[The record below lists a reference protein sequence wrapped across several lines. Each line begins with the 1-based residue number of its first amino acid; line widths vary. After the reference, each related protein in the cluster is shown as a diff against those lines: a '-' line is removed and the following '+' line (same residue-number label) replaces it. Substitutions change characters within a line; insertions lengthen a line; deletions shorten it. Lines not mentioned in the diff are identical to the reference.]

1 MCVQP
6 PAHGQR
12 YSRVQKGCVR
22 MRRTLLKRGGFTLIE
37 LLVVIAIIAILAA
50 ILFPVFAQAREQARK
65 TTCLNHA
72 KQIGIGL
79 AMYRQDW
86 DGGGPFGGW
95 PVSYSGAANV
105 HSPTSKY
112 HEDWQ
117 FTLQPYVK
125 NARMFRCPS
134 DKVAYEKRPISYLY
148 NNNLNADHKPVNEA
162 SVENSSDVVVIWEGF
177 GPSASSQEKAP
188 PVAAL
193 VSQFPPAAFREY
205 TIWGSNGAVLA
216 SANVGLPRHQEG
228 GNVIYFDTH
237 AKYVRYGWGA
247 TPKERQASLDT
258 AFPINKAVRPWL
270 NEKNAKW
277 GWEEVKMP

>member
-1 MCVQP
+1 
-6 PAHGQR
+6 
-12 YSRVQKGCVR
+12 

-105 HSPTSKY
+105 HSATSKY

-125 NARMFRCPS
+125 NAQMFRCPS
-134 DKVAYEKRPISYLY
+134 DKIPYIDRPISYLY

-162 SVENSSDVVVIWEGF
+162 SVENSSEVVVIWEGM
-177 GPSASSQEKAP
+177 GPPSSATEKTP
-188 PVAAL
+188 PASLASL
-193 VSQFPPAAFREY
+193 FPPKAFREY
-205 TIWGSNGAVLA
+205 TIWGSNGALLA
-216 SANVGLPRHQEG
+216 AQKFGLPRHGEG

-237 AKYVRYGWGA
+237 AKYVRYGWG
-247 TPKERQASLDT
+247 TTSKERQASLDV
-258 AFPINKAVRPWL
+258 AFPINKAMRPWL

-277 GWEEVKMP
+277 AWDEAGKP